1 MDNSPLKSWN
11 YQVNI
16 IILIGFCFCVTFV
29 DIIYTNDTYNN
40 TYNYDIHMTISLE
53 TESWCKS
60 FARMTETLE

>member
-16 IILIGFCFCVTFV
+16 IILIAFCFCVTFV
-29 DIIYTNDTYNN
+29 NIIYTNDTYN
-40 TYNYDIHMTISLE
+40 YDMTISLE